1 MIPTS
6 IRAGRLEDLP
16 ELQRLHASS
25 LRCYYYDDL
34 ADSEE
39 PDLLKGV
46 NAVLVDRHSDR
57 LEGYV
62 TFDSLSRSK
71 ALPASAPTRVPLRA
85 AAFSVAAAAT
95 RLQFRTLFEHARRQL
110 PPQPYGYLFC
120 ALTEQGWLR
129 ASLQESGFDRLD
141 AVLFYERKSH
151 SVGTVCQTAA
161 LRPAL
166 LSDLQKLAEI
176 DAAAFEPL
184 WHMGVT
190 ELQHLHRD
198 CRFEIAE
205 SGRSTVG
212 YSALRLMSDGSPR
225 GFGSAQVVRLAV
237 HPAVQGRGIGRQLL
251 VASLCYARQLG
262 INRVFL
268 NTQESNLHS
277 KKLYESL
284 NFKRRGRPVP
294 VFVNLVSGGHA

>member
-1 MIPTS
+1 M
-6 IRAGRLEDLP
+6 EDLP
-16 ELQRLHASS
+16 ELECLHASS

-39 PDLLKGV
+39 PDLLRGV
-46 NAVLVDRHSDR
+46 NAVLVDQQSER
-57 LEGYV
+57 LKGFV
-62 TFDSLSRSK
+62 TFDSFSRSK
-71 ALPASAPTRVPLRA
+71 ALPASAPTKVALRA
-85 AAFSVAAAAT
+85 AAFSAAGAAA
-95 RLQFRTLFEHARRQL
+95 RLQFRALFEQAHRQL
-110 PPQPYGYLFC
+110 PPQPFGYLYY

-141 AVLFYERKSH
+141 AVLFYERKSR

-161 LRPAL
+161 LRPAQ
-166 LSDLQKLAEI
+166 LSDLPELAEV

-190 ELQHLHRD
+190 ELQYLHRD
-198 CRFEIAE
+198 CRFEVAE
-205 SGRSTVG
+205 LGRSMVG

-225 GFGSAQVVRLAV
+225 GFDSAQVVRLAV

-251 VASLCYARQLG
+251 VGCLCYASQLG

-268 NTQESNLHS
+268 NTQESNLLS

-284 NFKRRGRPVP
+284 KFKRRGRPVP
-294 VFVNLVSGGHA
+294 VFVKIVSGGHAKH